1 MPRAYDWRMFDVGE
15 SLRPGFEAAQ
25 RALREAQSAL
35 AQSGADSGARSGEA
49 MAQTA
54 RAALFEEALL
64 SAEHARLAEL
74 KAVAR

>member
-1 MPRAYDWRMFDVGE
+1 MRPRLRDMFDVAD

-25 RALREAQSAL
+25 RALTSAQTAL
-35 AQSGADSGARSGEA
+35 AQAGAQADATRSGAA

-54 RAALFEEALL
+54 QAALFEEALL

-74 KAVAR
+74 KGVAR